1 MILRGWVATPVGLE
15 PVFFVPPRAQT
26 NKTGT
31 YEQQVVTRVAGYS
44 WCLACAWHALGM
56 RLGFA
61 EPSRLFHDAF
71 GLLGKLLAGFLGAA
85 LRSGG
90 TSVLGRGQA
99 SNGSSRQIA
108 LAGLA
113 GFLARLGSPVLFAP
127 LAQTVLWI
135 MH

>member
-1 MILRGWVATPVGLE
+1 MLRVIRGV
-15 PVFFVPPRAQT
+15 
-26 NKTGT
+26 
-31 YEQQVVTRVAGYS
+31 
-44 WCLACAWHALGM
+44 WHALGM

-61 EPSRLFHDAF
+61 EPARLFHYAF
-71 GLLGKLLAGFLGAA
+71 GLLGKLLASFLGAA

-90 TSVLGRGQA
+90 ARVLGRGQA
-99 SNGSSRQIA
+99 GNRSGRQIA

-113 GFLARLGSPVLFAP
+113 GLLARLRAPVLFAP